1 MWSDD
6 GAVTGSSTAD
16 RAATRGVRMT
26 ASGER
31 TEHRRATRG
40 YSPSA
45 PTARLTVS
53 VTAATASRPLDAR
66 GSSAVPSAA
75 TMTIERLR
83 RFFEAWNAHDVESIA
98 SYFTP
103 DGAYLASIG
112 PDDEG
117 TAFRGV
123 DEIRRGVAAFLGTF
137 GDVRYTDLHIG
148 MDGDHGYASWTFHG
162 TREGSPVTYRGVD
175 LFTFEGDRIALKD
188 AYRKER
194 SRPIG
199 G

>member
-1 MWSDD
+1 
-6 GAVTGSSTAD
+6 
-16 RAATRGVRMT
+16 
-26 ASGER
+26 
-31 TEHRRATRG
+31 
-40 YSPSA
+40 
-45 PTARLTVS
+45 
-53 VTAATASRPLDAR
+53 
-66 GSSAVPSAA
+66 
-75 TMTIERLR
+75 MTIEQLR
-83 RFFEAWNAHDVESIA
+83 RFFEAWNAHDVEAIVSD
-98 SYFTP
+98 FTP

-123 DEIRRGVAAFLGTF
+123 DEIRRGVAAFLGTY
-137 GDVRYTDLHIG
+137 GDVRYTDLRIG

-162 TREGSPVTYRGVD
+162 TLEGRPVTYRGVD
-175 LFTFEGDRIALKD
+175 LFTFEGDRIVLKD